1 MKWAR
6 KVTRLVSECI
16 LSTLEIKAHLYHY
29 SQTQNSSVPSVW
41 SFCRVCV
48 WILVVQRETIHK
60 QTHVHSPK
68 NCLWSSWEHLL
79 RGVCCVKPIHEKPFI
94 RNKQLSCMYACE
106 TAGNSW
112 EHRNSKIDITA
123 KATCFHFMQMLYI
136 LLLSFDYDGF
146 WRKKDMVTL

>member
-1 MKWAR
+1 MSANAFYLHLR
-6 KVTRLVSECI
+6 SRLTFTII
-16 LSTLEIKAHLYHY
+16 LKHKTLQCHL
-29 SQTQNSSVPSVW
+29 SGPFAES
-41 SFCRVCV
+41 V

-79 RGVCCVKPIHEKPFI
+79 RGVCRVKPIHEKPFI